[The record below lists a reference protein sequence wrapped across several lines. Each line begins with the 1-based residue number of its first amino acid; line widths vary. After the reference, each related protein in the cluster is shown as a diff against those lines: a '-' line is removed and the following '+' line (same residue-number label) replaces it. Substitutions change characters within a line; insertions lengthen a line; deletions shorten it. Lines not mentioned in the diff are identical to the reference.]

1 MGLKRLY
8 DAHRRLDLGGIFFS
22 DSILLYEF
30 VSDMEKT
37 CVRKKT
43 IFLSF
48 DLVSKSENN
57 CFWQSEGKLSTLNP
71 KDLKTAK
78 YEIVMVFL
86 A

>member
-1 MGLKRLY
+1 
-8 DAHRRLDLGGIFFS
+8 
-22 DSILLYEF
+22 
-30 VSDMEKT
+30 MEKT